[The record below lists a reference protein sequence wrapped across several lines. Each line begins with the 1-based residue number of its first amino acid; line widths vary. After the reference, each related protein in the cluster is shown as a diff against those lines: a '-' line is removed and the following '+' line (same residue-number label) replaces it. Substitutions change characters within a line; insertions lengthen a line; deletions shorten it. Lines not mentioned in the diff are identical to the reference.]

1 MTNRSCPRLFCGDA
15 PATGSSGLILEDRGH
30 LEPAGVPV
38 YHANVSPGFD
48 ARMQSSMST
57 KGRDANQCREVYL
70 GGDVSKARLD
80 VCRLSEGRVER
91 IANTTEAIAAQL
103 TLGENATLVVDEFIY
118 DPFRSRGA
126 LLLISLVW
134 ADRRLSRLT
143 SKKPGRDNAKER
155 HSKSS
160 GQNRTSPR

>member
-1 MTNRSCPRLFCGDA
+1 M
-15 PATGSSGLILEDRGH
+15 I
-30 LEPAGVPV
+30 
-38 YHANVSPGFD
+38 
-48 ARMQSSMST
+48 
-57 KGRDANQCREVYL
+57 QCREVYL

-126 LLLISLVW
+126 LLVKVIQGAFLFVGGRIEGHCHVWMTPAVVAPLAISQL
-134 ADRRLSRLT
+134 R
-143 SKKPGRDNAKER
+143 
-155 HSKSS
+155 
-160 GQNRTSPR
+160 